1 MQRGVRAGAI
11 VFMLAAGLGAAAAQT
26 GSPGAVADET
36 VGSTNPAMRL
46 ELNPAQRTAILNAV
60 RQENKKVSV
69 PAELNPSVGREVP
82 ASMEL
87 YVLPDH
93 ALMQAPAAK
102 GFKYTVVQN
111 RVVLVDPTN
120 MRVVDVI
127 GD

>member
-1 MQRGVRAGAI
+1 MQRGFRAGTI
-11 VFMLAAGLGAAAAQT
+11 VFLVAAGLGAATAQS
-26 GSPGAVADET
+26 GSPGAADQT
-36 VGSTNPAMRL
+36 VGLANPAMRL
-46 ELNPAQRTAILNAV
+46 ELNPAQRKAILNSV
-60 RQENKKVSV
+60 RQENKQVNV
-69 PAELNPSVGREVP
+69 PAELNPSIGREVP

-87 YVLPDH
+87 YVLPDT